1 MTPKFMHEL
10 SHISSETRCHIF
22 VDLQVAVSVP
32 HGAQCLLI
40 VTIFVVLLQL
50 NSNND
55 YEQQFL

>member
-1 MTPKFMHEL
+1 MHEL